1 MTSTEL
7 SFVRNEID
15 LIKFNLINLAQLLK
29 ENKVA
34 EAKRFEIFY
43 NQMRERFEKIEDWNE
58 DTRKPKNIEAL
69 PNILKF
75 IKTEYIQKQINIDCL
90 TSDFITNYK
99 AKSGDTSSRQRIGR
113 YLKQIGVI
121 PIKNSKNQG
130 YNYRKTFKELEEIYT
145 SKNWMDE
152 EIEFSLSENNSEYG
166 EEDEILQLKKEN
178 ELLKKQI
185 NEQNNKPK
193 IKKII
198 KKKVIDKEPPVKEI
212 KKEEEKDEG
221 IDFDDCEQQL
231 INLKQ

>member
-7 SFVRNEID
+7 SFVKNEID

-29 ENKVA
+29 ENKAA
-34 EAKRFEIFY
+34 EAKRYDIFY
-43 NQMRERFEKIEDWNE
+43 NQMLERFKKIEDWNE
-58 DTRKPKNIEAL
+58 DTRKPKIIEDL

-99 AKSGDTSSRQRIGR
+99 AKSGDTSSPQRIGR

-152 EIEFSLSENNSEYG
+152 VIELCLTENNL
-166 EEDEILQLKKEN
+166 EEDEILQLRKEN

-185 NEQNNKPK
+185 AEQNNKPK

-198 KKKVIDKEPPVKEI
+198 KKKVIDKETPANENS
-212 KKEEEKDEG
+212 KKEEEEDEG
-221 IDFDDCEQQL
+221 IDFDDCEKQL

>member
-43 NQMRERFEKIEDWNE
+43 NQMLERFEKIEDWNE

-99 AKSGDTSSRQRIGR
+99 AKSGDKSSPQRIGR

-152 EIEFSLSENNSEYG
+152 EIELCLTENNL

-185 NEQNNKPK
+185 AEQNNKPK

-198 KKKVIDKEPPVKEI
+198 KKKVIDKETPANENS
-212 KKEEEKDEG
+212 KKEEEEDEG